1 MDLTTIENKLEIILK
16 EVEALKSNING
27 NSVTY
32 KEQPYESKETNE
44 LNEAIAKASLEFPK
58 IKVNRQ
64 NPYLASGY
72 SDLHEI
78 MNKIRPIFR
87 EIRHPCSPTKK
98 TYGRSKYANNQNM
111 ALFRSMD
118 RV

>member
-44 LNEAIAKASLEFPK
+44 LNEAIAKPL
-58 IKVNRQ
+58 
-64 NPYLASGY
+64 
-72 SDLHEI
+72 
-78 MNKIRPIFR
+78 
-87 EIRHPCSPTKK
+87 
-98 TYGRSKYANNQNM
+98 
-111 ALFRSMD
+111 
-118 RV
+118 